1 MEKFMKKATLI
12 IWVIILGFIALVIFQ
27 NQTFFMA
34 KNSFRLNLGIFEEYL
49 SPELPNAILL
59 LIFFFSGVV
68 IAYLFSFGARFKAK
82 RTIKKLNINIAS
94 HINELS
100 ELKSE
105 IKQLK
110 GLETPVDEQ
119 ADTIKLDMNATQ
131 QITDG
136 NDDETHDDKT
146 LKFDTAAETT
156 DLNDDAAESAI
167 EKKD

>member
-82 RTIKKLNINIAS
+82 RTIKKLNITIAS

-119 ADTIKLDMNATQ
+119 ADTIKLDMNTTQ
-131 QITDG
+131 QITDER
-136 NDDETHDDKT
+136 DVETHDDKT

-156 DLNDDAAESAI
+156 DLNDDDAASAI
-167 EKKD
+167 EKKE

>member
-82 RTIKKLNINIAS
+82 RTIKKLNITIAS

-105 IKQLK
+105 INQLK

-119 ADTIKLDMNATQ
+119 ADTIKLDMNTTQ
-131 QITDG
+131 QITDER
-136 NDDETHDDKT
+136 DVETHDDKT

-156 DLNDDAAESAI
+156 DLNDDTAESAI

>member
-1 MEKFMKKATLI
+1 MENFMKKATLI

-59 LIFFFSGVV
+59 LIFFFSGVI
-68 IAYLFSFGARFKAK
+68 IAYLFSFSARFKAK
-82 RTIKKLNINIAS
+82 RTIKKLNINMAS

-105 IKQLK
+105 INQLK
-110 GLETPVDEQ
+110 GLETPVDNQ
-119 ADTIKLDMNATQ
+119 ADTVKLDMNTTQ
-131 QITDG
+131 KSTDES
-136 NDDETHDDKT
+136 NAESPDDKT

-156 DLNDDAAESAI
+156 NSTEGAAESSI
-167 EKKD
+167 EKKE

>member
-1 MEKFMKKATLI
+1 MKKATLI

-82 RTIKKLNINIAS
+82 RTIKKLNITIAS

-105 IKQLK
+105 INQLK

-119 ADTIKLDMNATQ
+119 ADTIKLDMNTTQ
-131 QITDG
+131 QITDER
-136 NDDETHDDKT
+136 DVETHDDKT